1 MSQVVNSQT
10 VSGSCASWQRRRL
23 MMTVSLW
30 MVQGLLALLFLF
42 AGSMK
47 LLLPIEA
54 LTAQT
59 PLPGLF
65 LRFIGTA
72 EVLGAIGLILPC
84 LLRILPGLT
93 PLAACGLVIIMLG
106 ATGVTFL
113 SEGAVASLIPLVV
126 GLLCAFVAY
135 RRRESLLALI
145 LSAKL
150 FPRASSTT

>member
-1 MSQVVNSQT
+1 MSQVVSNQS
-10 VSGSCASWQRRRL
+10 VNGSCGSSQRRRL
-23 MMTVSLW
+23 MTVSLW
-30 MVQGLLALLFLF
+30 IFQGLLALLFLF

-47 LLLPIEA
+47 LVLPIEV
-54 LTAQT
+54 LTEQT

-65 LRFIGTA
+65 LRFIGIA

-93 PLAACGLVIIMLG
+93 PVAACGLLIIMLG
-106 ATGVTFL
+106 ATAVTVL
-113 SEGAVASLIPLVV
+113 SGGAAASLIPLVV

-135 RRRESLLALI
+135 SRRESLLALI

-150 FPRASSTT
+150 FLRGSSTT